1 MGTEAEHIELAH
13 HSAARGARDECA
25 AGSDGPRLVT
35 RGETLPCHDRLSDA
49 SALVDWLA
57 FTVKPPPECGLCW
70 LLEAVGVVFRVPR
83 ENWTG
88 RDRGWFGYT
97 HRIQLGDFGLLGYG
111 GKSQNGTMHVEL
123 NGQACRRIEDWQAVR
138 VWGEVYGAI
147 ITRVDCAHDDFVG
160 QVIDIPRAIEWY
172 RQGAFTA
179 SGRPPR
185 AHLEDDLGSGA
196 GRTLGVGRRGS
207 GKYLRVYEKGKKL
220 GDAASPWVRAE
231 VELHNKSRVIPWDV
245 VLRPGE
251 YLAGA
256 YPALRILSAAQ
267 CRVATTRRTAEISYD
282 WMVENT
288 RMQGGKAVNVMW
300 RVLGGDCTAVV
311 SELRREGA
319 PKRLAGYAAGEL
331 ESLLERRV

>member
-1 MGTEAEHIELAH
+1 MNTQDD
-13 HSAARGARDECA
+13 HSSADRDSDARGARTECA
-25 AGSDGPRLVT
+25 SAVDAPRLVT
-35 RGETLPCHDRLSDA
+35 RGETPSCHAEQPGA

-57 FTVKPPPECGLCW
+57 FTVKPPAECGLRW

-83 ENWTG
+83 GNWTG

-111 GKSQNGTMHVEL
+111 GESQNGTMHVEL
-123 NGQACRRIEDWQAVR
+123 NAQACRRIEDWQAVR
-138 VWGEVYGAI
+138 VWGEVYGAV
-147 ITRVDCAHDDFVG
+147 ITRVDCAHDDFAG

-179 SGRPPR
+179 SGRPPK

-245 VLRPGE
+245 VLRPDE

-267 CRVATTRRTAEISYD
+267 CRVVTTRRTAEISYD
-282 WMVENT
+282 GMVENT

-311 SELRREGA
+311 SELRREGT
-319 PKRLAGYAAGEL
+319 PKRLAGYADGEL
-331 ESLLERRV
+331 ESLLDRRA